1 MAAKKSGKPVRPGG
15 SSADLSK
22 PIKSVTQAQKDM
34 NRKPRGQMRTGGS
47 EVVNMGGKKMIMDW
61 NEKRPTKF
69 KPVPEKRTKTTTVK
83 PFVGATG
90 RKPRPIT
97 GAMGKPKRSMPLGAK
112 K

>member
-61 NEKRPTKF
+61 KLDWNLVEYWIEGWAECL
-69 KPVPEKRTKTTTVK
+69 VEDLALCSELELAGMEH
-83 PFVGATG
+83 PFGV
-90 RKPRPIT
+90 
-97 GAMGKPKRSMPLGAK
+97 
-112 K
+112 